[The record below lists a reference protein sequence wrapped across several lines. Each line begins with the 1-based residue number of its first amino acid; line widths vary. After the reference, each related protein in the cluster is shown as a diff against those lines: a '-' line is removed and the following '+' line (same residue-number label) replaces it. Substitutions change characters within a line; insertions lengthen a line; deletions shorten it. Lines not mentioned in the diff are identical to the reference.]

1 MNNKKQE
8 GTRKKAVS
16 LPIPR
21 RRSHTLRPLRKIQ
34 SLNDIPNK
42 KKIGRLITINRRN
55 LVRKLSS
62 RKFRKDLD
70 NIRKQ
75 IAEIVDDPGYIA
87 DLKDELKSVKFQKGK
102 DHLERVSNTLQQ
114 FLEILEENKAIREE
128 TETDYVR
135 YKIM

>member
-42 KKIGRLITINRRN
+42 KKIGRVNTINRRN